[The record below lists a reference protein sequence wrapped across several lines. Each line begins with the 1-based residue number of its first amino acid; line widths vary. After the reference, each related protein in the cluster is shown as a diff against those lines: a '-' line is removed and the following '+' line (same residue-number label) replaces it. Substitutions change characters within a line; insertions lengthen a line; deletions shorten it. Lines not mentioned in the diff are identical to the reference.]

1 MLIFESE
8 RSLRRMADRLK
19 LAELTQNVFE
29 LPQKISVGYA
39 LQLVKLRPGQQE
51 QALAACL
58 KKMECRWAEAKL
70 IRPLH
75 PYVRSVVDR
84 LYLLESGLL
93 HAFRVR
99 QPRSWTL
106 H

>member
-58 KKMECRWAEAKL
+58 KKIGMQVGRSQTHSPPT
-70 IRPLH
+70 PLC
-75 PYVRSVVDR
+75 P
-84 LYLLESGLL
+84 
-93 HAFRVR
+93 
-99 QPRSWTL
+99 
-106 H
+106 